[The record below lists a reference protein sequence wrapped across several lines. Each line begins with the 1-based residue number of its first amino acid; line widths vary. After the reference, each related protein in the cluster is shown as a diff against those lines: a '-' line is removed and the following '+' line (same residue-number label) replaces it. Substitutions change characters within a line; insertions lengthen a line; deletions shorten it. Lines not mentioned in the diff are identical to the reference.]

1 MKFKIVVDDD
11 MASICM
17 CDDCTSLD
25 AFIDI
30 YCDGDGIQ
38 SPIKNR
44 EDAKTLAEVIVKML
58 KVMCNDTE

>member
-30 YCDGDGIQ
+30 YCEGEGIP
-38 SPIKNR
+38 SPIKDE
-44 EDAKTLAEVIVKML
+44 EDAKTLAEIIVKL
-58 KVMCNDTE
+58 LEVIT